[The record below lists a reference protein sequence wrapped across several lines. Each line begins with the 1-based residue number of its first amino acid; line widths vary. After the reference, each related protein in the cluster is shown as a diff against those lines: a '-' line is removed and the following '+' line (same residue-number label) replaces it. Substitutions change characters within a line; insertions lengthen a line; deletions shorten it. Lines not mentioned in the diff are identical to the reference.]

1 MSAEW
6 DADGLMA
13 PISADQPCGQNLDEA
28 PVLPGA
34 QIAILSEFDGLRL
47 FGQARSPEAP
57 PEVDTEDGLREAAKV
72 RPPIEWDRVRN
83 EAIEG
88 LRKTKDLRLLAYLAT
103 AFLRTDGLPAFTK
116 TLTTASQWLETYW
129 PQLYPLLDDG
139 DAMARRNALNCFAD
153 PMAVVDRVWRL
164 PIVESRQHGR
174 FSLRDVDIAS
184 GQAQPTANENRPD
197 DRALKEALKE
207 IPTEELTAMQQH
219 LTAATAALSGIDARM
234 RAEGGPDVAP
244 DFGPLTTQLAKLNRV
259 YREQLASRS
268 GGVVPGEAVEAGGV
282 PAAAAVGFTGG
293 AIQSRQDA
301 VRALDAVAEYFRR
314 NEPSSPIPLFVERA
328 KRLVAKDFLEVL
340 ADIAPDALAVARS
353 AGGLKADE

>member
-6 DADGLMA
+6 DADGLLA

-34 QIAILSEFDGLRL
+34 QTAILSEFDGLRL
-47 FGQARSPEAP
+47 FGQPRSPEAP
-57 PEVDTEDGLREAAKV
+57 PDVDTEDGLREAAKV

-88 LRKTKDLRLLAYLAT
+88 LRKTKDLRVLAYLAT
-103 AFLRTDGLPAFTK
+103 AFLRTDGLPAFTR

-129 PQLYPLLDDG
+129 PQLYPLLDEG
-139 DAMARRNALNCFAD
+139 DAIARRNALNCFAD

-197 DRALKEALKE
+197 ERALKEALKE
-207 IPTEELTAMQQH
+207 IPVEELTTLQQH
-219 LTAATAALSGIDARM
+219 VTAATAALSGIDVRM
-234 RAEGGPDVAP
+234 RSEGGPEVAP

-259 YREQLASRS
+259 YREQLALRT
-268 GGVVPGEAVEAGGV
+268 GAPMPGEGVEGGAA
-282 PAAAAVGFTGG
+282 PAAAAGFTGG

-340 ADIAPDALAVARS
+340 ADVAPDALVVARA
-353 AGGLKADE
+353 AGGLKPEE